1 MGVKNIGLFSLVG
14 GSIGQKIAR
23 FVTDSLI
30 DKEIDKNYQKV
41 RQDIDYWWRK
51 AYISM
56 AITIVTNILIFV
68 FALLFVLVAPHIM
81 FSLMI
86 SVLSIFLLCRG
97 VYAIIKFILWVY
109 ENRIAV
115 REYAPIVL
123 KNIRSHGL
131 HITAVI
137 ETSVHE
143 IFEKVYY
150 KKTNPLIRFGHNSL
164 AFFGVVKSYDE
175 LEDAVVQ
182 LVFRL
187 YRYGLG
193 IVFHKTIAFGF
204 FIFIF
209 AAILKPFMI
218 SSALHMNFFEILLYP
233 FTVLFS

>member
-14 GSIGQKIAR
+14 GGIGQKIAR
-23 FVTDSLI
+23 FITDSLI
-30 DKEIDKNYQKV
+30 DKEIHKNYQKV
-41 RQDIDYWWRK
+41 RWYIDQWWRK
-51 AYISM
+51 ACISM
-56 AITIVTNILIFV
+56 AITSVTNILIFV
-68 FALLFVLVAPHIM
+68 FALLFVLVAPYII

-97 VYAIIKFILWVY
+97 VYAIIKFILWIDN
-109 ENRIAV
+109 NRKSV

-143 IFEKVYY
+143 IFERVYY
-150 KKTNPLIRFGHNSL
+150 KKTNPLLRFGHNSL
-164 AFFGVVKSYDE
+164 ASLGVIKSYDE
-175 LEDAVVQ
+175 LECAVVQ

-193 IVFHKTIAFGF
+193 IIFHKTVAFGF

-209 AAILKPFMI
+209 VAILKPFMM

-233 FTVLFS
+233 FTVLFL